1 MKTLII
7 ATDFSKEA
15 ENALEYAGALAQQMN
30 VKLVLI
36 NSFSIPVHASNTL
49 LSASSFQDLINH
61 NNEVLGKRALKL
73 ASDYSI
79 EVAHECG
86 LLDLTNEL
94 DQLMVKHNARLVI
107 MGMAARSM
115 EQELFGNTTTAA
127 IMKLKYPVLAIPM
140 GSTFRGIKRILFA
153 SDDKQDDLVLA
164 NIKDFAALLNAEIEV
179 FYVAKKAQE
188 LRDQKGEMAGAAA
201 ISEAFGDVPHFY
213 KSVEPGPVIREIE
226 KEVINFEADLLI
238 MVPHKYGFLESI
250 IHRSKTRI
258 MASNNSVP
266 LLSIPSFK

>member
-15 ENALEYAGALAQQMN
+15 ENALEYAGALAQQMH
-30 VKLVLI
+30 VKLVLV
-36 NSFSIPVHASNTL
+36 NSFSIPVHAANSL
-49 LSASSFQDLINH
+49 LSASAFQDLMDH
-61 NNEVLGKRALKL
+61 NNEVLNKRALKL
-73 ASDYSI
+73 ASEYSI
-79 EVAHECG
+79 EVDYECG

-107 MGMAARSM
+107 MGMAARSV
-115 EQELFGNTTTAA
+115 EQDLFGNTTTAA

-140 GSTFRGIKRILFA
+140 GSKFEGIKRILFA
-153 SDDKQDDLVLA
+153 SDERQDEIVLDK
-164 NIKDFAALLNAEIEV
+164 IKDLATVLKAEVEV
-179 FYVAKKAQE
+179 FYVAKTINDLKAKGGE
-188 LRDQKGEMAGAAA
+188 LASAPIITGVL
-201 ISEAFGDVPHFY
+201 GDVPHYY
-213 KSVEPGPVIREIE
+213 KSVEPGPVIKEIE
-226 KEVINFEADLLI
+226 KEVINFNADLLI

-250 IHRSKTRI
+250 LHRSKTRI